1 MPKKSPKISSYIS
14 RPEILSLF
22 VFLVLLF
29 ALAVVGAIFL
39 PPLFFV
45 LSLIII
51 LGTTFLL
58 SRNQIKLVDLSVK
71 TGFREKTFKAVVENL
86 GEGVLVYDPDFKI
99 LEVNRALEEI
109 FSLKAEEL
117 IGKTIE
123 PGLIKNPRLRGITQ
137 AIYPSLAPFIS
148 RVSESVSPEILNLN
162 LEDPTLKLRITL
174 ITVTDE
180 KGKTSGFIKIIE
192 DRTREKGIIE
202 SKKEFVSVAAHEL
215 RTPLTGIHWAFESL
229 LKNGGGKENKEILR
243 EGLKLSERA
252 LKIIND
258 LLDVAK
264 IEEGKYGYNF
274 EETDLDDLIKKV
286 LNELSPIVKELG
298 LKTNYSP
305 GGKYLLSIDRER
317 IGIVLWNLV
326 DNALRYNSKGGNV
339 TVDVEALK
347 DKPFV
352 RVGVKD
358 TGVGIPKEG
367 LQKLFTKFYRGENVL
382 EIEPNGSGLGLYIAK
397 NIVERH
403 GGEIGVE
410 SVLGRGSTFW
420 FTLPLK

>member
-1 MPKKSPKISSYIS
+1 
-14 RPEILSLF
+14 
-22 VFLVLLF
+22 
-29 ALAVVGAIFL
+29 
-39 PPLFFV
+39 
-45 LSLIII
+45 
-51 LGTTFLL
+51 
-58 SRNQIKLVDLSVK
+58 
-71 TGFREKTFKAVVENL
+71 FKAVVENL